1 MEPRALNLRE
11 LRKQAGLTLAQL
23 ADATH
28 FSLDYVW
35 RIETGRAAL
44 SSEAQMRFAELFAP
58 QPLRVGWN
66 GRVWRVTPDG
76 DAPSDCPD
84 DGRRRRRVP
93 SDGMT
98 LGEKIVRVSKEGR
111 ELLAKAV
118 MVNKYI
124 VMLHR
129 NPEAAAEFGGEITK
143 ELADVLAWGQDLM
156 GSLHETFDAAYHEAE
171 EVSARELAAECGMEV
186 IPA

>member
-1 MEPRALNLRE
+1 M
-11 LRKQAGLTLAQL
+11 AQL
-23 ADATH
+23 AQATH
-28 FSLDYVW
+28 FCLDYIW
-35 RIETGRAAL
+35 KLETGRAAL

-58 QPLRVGWN
+58 QPLKVYWN
-66 GRVWRVTPDG
+66 GRIWRVTPD
-76 DAPSDCPD
+76 SDTPD
-84 DGRRRRRVP
+84 DHPKPRRVP

-118 MVNKYI
+118 LVNKYL

-129 NPEAAAEFGGEITK
+129 NPQAAAEFGGEITK

-156 GSLHETFDAAYHEAE
+156 DSLHETFDAAYHEAE
-171 EVSARELAAECGMEV
+171 ARSAAELAAEEV
-186 IPA
+186 SA